1 VAGVGAAQE
10 ASDKVLF
17 AGGAAEVSPRVH
29 VFAGEG
35 ESEARAKDYCMR
47 RHRMNMRRIVDW
59 LYGLYL
65 SKTGTLLH
73 CGVRGKAL
81 NKNARATEL
90 K

>member
-35 ESEARAKDYCMR
+35 ESEARAKDYCM
-47 RHRMNMRRIVDW
+47 
-59 LYGLYL
+59 
-65 SKTGTLLH
+65 
-73 CGVRGKAL
+73 
-81 NKNARATEL
+81 
-90 K
+90 